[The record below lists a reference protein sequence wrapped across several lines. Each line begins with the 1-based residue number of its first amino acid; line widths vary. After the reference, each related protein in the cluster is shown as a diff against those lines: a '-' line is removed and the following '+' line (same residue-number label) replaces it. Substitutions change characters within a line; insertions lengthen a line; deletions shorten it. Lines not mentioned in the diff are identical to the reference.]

1 MCSTYFSDWFLEIAR
16 VSYLKCAFFIISGLT
31 MFQKNTSRRLKEN
44 VKWLIKPSLHIL
56 TLGWNKAKVVIVMAY
71 LFADFIFSRAVKR
84 IIYKV
89 LRNKLIEYLNSYLN
103 LRGHKIYIYGKKDSC
118 DFVNSKT
125 FKFPAQIFNQQ
136 ATIR

>member
-1 MCSTYFSDWFLEIAR
+1 
-16 VSYLKCAFFIISGLT
+16 
-31 MFQKNTSRRLKEN
+31 
-44 VKWLIKPSLHIL
+44 
-56 TLGWNKAKVVIVMAY
+56 MAY
-71 LFADFIFSRAVKR
+71 LFANFIFSRAVQR

-136 ATIR
+136 ATIRKTNQSNFGPSSVSHTSTNKNRVNKSVNKEFVNVVI

>member
-1 MCSTYFSDWFLEIAR
+1 MINWLLIINNCNHNWFL
-16 VSYLKCAFFIISGLT
+16 LCAFFIISGLT

-56 TLGWNKAKVVIVMAY
+56 TLDWNKTKSCCCHGLAY
-71 LFADFIFSRAVKR
+71 LFANFIFSRAVQR

-136 ATIR
+136 ATIS